1 MRRYEAALA
10 ALPRRSQEL
19 VVMRIEFGL
28 DYEDIAD
35 ETGMS
40 RDAIR
45 MAIKRAVAEL
55 ARTMGDGTQ

>member
-1 MRRYEAALA
+1 
-10 ALPRRSQEL
+10 
-19 VVMRIEFGL
+19 MRIEFGL
-28 DYEDIAD
+28 DYEEIAD

-55 ARTMGDGTQ
+55 ARRMGDAAS

>member
-1 MRRYEAALA
+1 MR
-10 ALPRRSQEL
+10 
-19 VVMRIEFGL
+19 VEFGL

-55 ARTMGDGTQ
+55 ARTMGDGAQ